1 MSKPIIRHVSDT
13 AYWVA
18 QFRAQEQDRK
28 APLFVDRYAHD
39 LAGTLGPR
47 IVAATQ
53 KFSQYTQW
61 SVLVRTVLIDRLLE
75 RLVAEGV
82 DAVLNLGSGLDTR
95 PYRMNLPA
103 TLQWVEVDYPS
114 VVEHMNRAMAGETPR
129 CQLRRVAADFC
140 DPHERRQILASLGD
154 AKKGI
159 VLAEGVIPYLEPEDI
174 RSLAADLRAH
184 ANFAYWI
191 TEYFDPR
198 AYRHLRDIA
207 READM
212 KEAAFKLYPESYYK
226 FYDDCGWRTQETIF
240 NLDLARELKLRP
252 PLPPL
257 AKLIYPLVP
266 RKVQDK
272 LLRISGYLL
281 LEPKV

>member
-1 MSKPIIRHVSDT
+1 MSKSIISHVTDT

-18 QFRAQEQDRK
+18 QFRAQEQDREE
-28 APLFVDRYAHD
+28 PLFVDPYAHD
-39 LAGTLGPR
+39 LAGALGPR

-95 PYRMNLPA
+95 PYRMDLPA
-103 TLQWVEVDYPS
+103 TLEWIEVDYPS
-114 VVEHMNRAMAGETPR
+114 VVEHMNRAMAGETPHCR
-129 CQLRRVAADFC
+129 LRRVAADFC
-140 DPHERRQILASLGD
+140 DPHARSQILASLGD
-154 AKKGI
+154 SKKVL

-174 RSLAADLRAH
+174 RSLAADLRVCTKI
-184 ANFAYWI
+184 AYWI

-212 KEAAFKLYPESYYK
+212 KEAAFKLYPESYYE
-226 FYDDCGWRTQETIF
+226 FYADCGWRAQETIF
-240 NLDLARELKLRP
+240 NLDLARELKLKP

-257 AKLIYPLVP
+257 AKLIYPLIP
-266 RKVQDK
+266 RKLQDK
-272 LLRISGYLL
+272 LVRISGYLL
-281 LEPKV
+281 LEPK